1 MACYSA
7 NVAKIIRLCQLG
19 FVIVAAAIVPAQ
31 MAGAESNLAAII
43 CDPSRPA
50 SLTVVR
56 PQSDSVV
63 TSADIELSGDVTQ
76 ASQLEIYVDDAY
88 SGVVPLS
95 YNDNHFSTTVSI
107 GLGTHT
113 IKVVAVD
120 VCQVGNATA
129 SVVVT
134 YQKVASA
141 SNGNQVPT
149 NVDGSSI
156 TGQEAMVNRNPLEQ
170 FVLLPLL
177 GAAHSLDLIAYDS
190 AATGNIDATNVLRFL
205 IISAALLLL
214 FYSKRL
220 ARRGVLLMKH
230 FKLIPS
236 VTAARRRYLR
246 KVILA
251 VGIGVI
257 ILVFM
262 V

>member
-1 MACYSA
+1 MACYNV
-7 NVAKIIRLCQLG
+7 NVAKFIRGCQFG
-19 FVIVAAAIVPAQ
+19 FVILAAAIMPAHV
-31 MAGAESNLAAII
+31 AGAESNLAAII

-63 TSADIELSGDVTQ
+63 TAADIELSGDVTQ
-76 ASQLEIYVDDAY
+76 ASQLEVYVDDAY

-95 YNDNHFSTTVSI
+95 YNDTHFSTTVSI

-134 YQKVASA
+134 YQKTGSA
-141 SNGNQVPT
+141 SSGSQVPT
-149 NVDGSSI
+149 NVDGSNV
-156 TGQEAMVNRNPLEQ
+156 TGQQAVESRNLLER
-170 FVLLPLL
+170 FVLLPLMGL
-177 GAAHSLDLIAYDS
+177 AQVLDLIAYDS
-190 AATGNIDATNVLRFL
+190 AATGDIDAANLVRFV
-205 IISAALLLL
+205 IITAALLLL

-220 ARRGVLLMKH
+220 AHRGVLLMKH
-230 FKLIPS
+230 CKLIQS
-236 VTAARRRYLR
+236 VSAARRRDLR
-246 KVILA
+246 KIIMA

>member
-1 MACYSA
+1 M
-7 NVAKIIRLCQLG
+7 
-19 FVIVAAAIVPAQ
+19 VPVQ

-43 CDPSRPA
+43 CDPNRPA

-63 TSADIELSGDVTQ
+63 TSSDIELSGDVTQ

-95 YNDNHFSTTVSI
+95 YNDHHFSTTVSI

-134 YQKVASA
+134 YQKTASA
-141 SNGNQVPT
+141 SSGNQVPT
-149 NVDGSSI
+149 DVDGSNA
-156 TGQEAMVNRNPLEQ
+156 TDQEVAVNHNPLER
-170 FVLLPLL
+170 FILLPLL
-177 GAAHSLDLIAYDS
+177 GLAQSLDLIAYDS

-236 VTAARRRYLR
+236 VTAVRRRYLR

>member
-1 MACYSA
+1 MGYC
-7 NVAKIIRLCQLG
+7 NVSVVKRLQA
-19 FVIVAAAIVPAQ
+19 VIVLGAILVVPVQ
-31 MAGAESNLAAII
+31 NVGAESNLAAII

-63 TSADIELSGDVTQ
+63 NNANIELSGDVAQ

-95 YNDNHFSTTVSI
+95 YNDTHYSTTVSI

-113 IKVVAVD
+113 LKVVAVD
-120 VCQVGNATA
+120 VCQVGNASS

-134 YQKVASA
+134 YQNAASA

-149 NVDGSSI
+149 NVDGSTVNS
-156 TGQEAMVNRNPLEQ
+156 QEVTSSRNPLEQ

-177 GAAHSLDLIAYDS
+177 GLAQSLDLIAYDS
-190 AATGNIDATNVLRFL
+190 AATGNIDATNVLRFV
-205 IISAALLLL
+205 IISAALVML
-214 FYSKRL
+214 FYSTRL
-220 ARRGVLLMKH
+220 AHQVVLLMKQL
-230 FKLIPS
+230 KLIPS
-236 VTAARRRYLR
+236 VTAVRQRNLR
-246 KVILA
+246 KVILGI
-251 VGIGVI
+251 GIGVI